1 MSAGPILVV
10 DDEADIRNLIQ
21 DILVDEGYRVDVAED
36 ANAARASVRRQQPSL
51 VLLDIWMPGED
62 GLSLLKSWAG
72 PGLDFP
78 VVIMSGHGTIET
90 AVEATRLG
98 AWDFIEKP
106 IALAK
111 LLLTIDRALEAGRLR
126 QENAGLRAQL
136 AWPGEPVGSSA
147 AMQAVRGQLE
157 KLSARPAAL
166 LLHGESGVGKEGLAR
181 WLHARSPRRDGP
193 FVVLAPAA
201 LPSDQIKTA
210 ILGSEQDGL
219 VQPGLIERAQGGTLF
234 LDEFTELEA
243 DCQAL
248 LADALGR
255 GELVRVGG
263 RAPVPLDV
271 RIIAASSHAPEARL
285 AAGALREDLY
295 FLVNVVPVTVPPLRE
310 RSEDLPELLDYYG
323 NFYAS
328 RDRLPWRHFGV
339 AVQNRLRQ
347 HRWPGNQRELRNLVQ
362 RLLLLGGSDQ
372 VSLAE
377 VDAALSAAPPGSPA
391 GSPGS
396 VAAGEGSSM
405 VPIEL
410 DKPLREARE
419 SFERYY
425 LQARLR
431 EAGGSVGKLAQLC
444 GLERTHLYRKL
455 KDLGIDVR
463 SAVEA
468 GDR

>member
-1 MSAGPILVV
+1 MSTGPILVV
-10 DDEADIRNLIQ
+10 DDEADIRSLIQ
-21 DILVDEGYRVDVAED
+21 DILVDEGYRVAVADNAE
-36 ANAARASVRRQQPSL
+36 AARARVRQEQPSL

-62 GLSLLKSWAG
+62 GLSLLKSWAA

-147 AMQAVRGQLE
+147 AMQAVRNQLE
-157 KLSARPAAL
+157 RLAARPAAL

-181 WLHARSPRRDGP
+181 WLHAHSPRRDSP

-201 LPSDQIKTA
+201 LPLDQIKVA
-210 ILGSEQDGL
+210 LLGSELDGQ

-234 LDEFTELEA
+234 LDEFTELDA
-243 DCQAL
+243 DSQAL

-255 GELVRVGG
+255 AELVRVGG
-263 RAPVPLDV
+263 REPVPLDV
-271 RIIAASSHAPEARL
+271 RVVAASSHAPEARL
-285 AAGALREDLY
+285 AAGELREDLY
-295 FLVNVVPVTVPPLRE
+295 YLLNVVPVTVPPLRE

-347 HRWPGNQRELRNLVQ
+347 YRWPGNLRELRNLVQ

-377 VDAALSAAPPGSPA
+377 VEAALSASPPDGTPPAP
-391 GSPGS
+391 
-396 VAAGEGSSM
+396 AANL
-405 VPIEL
+405 VPIDL

-419 SFERYY
+419 AFERHY
-425 LQARLR
+425 LQVRLR
-431 EAGGSVGKLAQLC
+431 EAGGSVGQLARLC

-463 SAVEA
+463 SAAEA
-468 GDR
+468 AER